1 MNVCAK
7 FHPSPLRRCWDILL
21 VKKFELIVN
30 SEELQASS
38 VHSVGTM
45 NVSAIFHD
53 KPVNICWDILSLDQ
67 SDGSQTD
74 WLTVSHQE
82 LLARL

>member
-7 FHPSPLRRCWDILL
+7 FHASPLSRCLDILL
-21 VKKFELIVN
+21 VKKFELIIK
-30 SEELQASS
+30 SQELQVSS
-38 VHSVGTM
+38 VHSMGTM

-53 KPVNICWDILSLDQ
+53 KALHICWDILSLDQ

-74 WLTVSHQE
+74 WLTVSHHE
-82 LLARL
+82 LQARL